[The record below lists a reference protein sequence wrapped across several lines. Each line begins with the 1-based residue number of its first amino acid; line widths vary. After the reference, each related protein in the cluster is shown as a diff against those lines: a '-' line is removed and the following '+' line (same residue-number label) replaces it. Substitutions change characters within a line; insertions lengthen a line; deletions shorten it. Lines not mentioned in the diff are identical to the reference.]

1 MVGTVGLGGG
11 LSPSRGWTI
20 AGSLWVFARVSVGCG
35 CWQVPKAVREGGPEE
50 STELNLGD
58 SGVGS
63 SGKKAGL
70 NQERLS
76 LRFCSL
82 QPHLGHS
89 LWPVPEDADR

>member
-11 LSPSRGWTI
+11 LSPSWGWII
-20 AGSLWVFARVSVGCG
+20 AGSLGVFDRVSVGCG
-35 CWQVPKAVREGGPEE
+35 CWRGPKAVREGGPEE
-50 STELNLGD
+50 GTELNLGD

-63 SGKKAGL
+63 SGQKAGL

-76 LRFCSL
+76 PRFYSL

-89 LWPVPEDADR
+89 LWPVPEDTDW